1 MELAD
6 YLARD
11 RALQMAQEDWRA
23 GRIGEAD
30 VINKA
35 RQYESYLLGRP
46 VLTTGASRN
55 APWER
60 QYISAVRQLRACSAG
75 ITLELLAPLNRP

>member
-1 MELAD
+1 MELAA

-11 RALQMAQEDWRA
+11 RAIQMAQEDWRA

-35 RQYESYLLGRP
+35 RQYEAYLLGKP
-46 VLTTGASRN
+46 VLTAREVGNSSPRSD
-55 APWER
+55 P
-60 QYISAVRQLRACSAG
+60 
-75 ITLELLAPLNRP
+75 